1 MICYHI
7 INESVRDIMNI
18 EKILK
23 ELTIDEKIAFLS
35 GKDSWHTNN
44 VDRLGIRSIQVN
56 DGPHGLRIPLEE
68 GSSIPATCFPPA
80 IALGSSFNKDL
91 IRKVGAKIAEECR
104 KENVDIL
111 LGPGL
116 NIKRSPLCG
125 RNFEYYSE
133 DPYLSGVMA
142 GSFVDG
148 VQSLGV
154 GACVKHYAVNS
165 QENYRLVI
173 DSVVDERALREIYL
187 KGFEMIIKNSNPYS
201 LMTSYNRI
209 NGEYGSENSHTLSNI
224 LRKEWE
230 YDGLVMSDWGAVYDI
245 TRSIKQGMDLEMPS
259 SFGQGIKTLKASYNN
274 NEISEEEIDKAV
286 RHILKTLEKLE
297 NKPEFTCDM
306 EEHNKVAKEVAAES
320 FVLLKNNDKVLPI
333 SEEEKVLFIG
343 DLAIN
348 PLKQG
353 GGSSKIAMTCKENI
367 IDHLKLKKN
376 YAFVRGYDVKAKKKD
391 KLYLEAIEE
400 AKKYDKIV
408 LFLGQSIGD
417 VTESTDRKSMDLPEN
432 QINLLNE
439 LSKLDK
445 KIVVILEL
453 GSAIYMPWID
463 KVHGLLNIH
472 LIGQAGC
479 GAVVDTIYGLNNPSG
494 RLTETYA
501 LSKEESLW
509 PRYWH
514 KGDDASYFQESIFV
528 GYRYYDTFNK
538 NVLFPFGYG
547 LSYSEFEYKNFE
559 IKQEGKDVYIML
571 DVTNNSDIEGKD
583 VIQIYVKKETSK
595 IYRSKHELK
604 GFAKVSIKPH
614 ETKKVEIKLG
624 ENSFTYYD
632 IIDKDF
638 IIEDGEYILEI
649 ASSSRDIIHEEKII
663 LEGKKDNFPYQD
675 ITSYSLSNPVFSEE
689 DFVKILGR
697 ELPPLNREKG
707 KFHRNSTINDF
718 RKTVLGRMIANIICF
733 FAKGQE
739 EAEDIFDADSF
750 KEQMGFM
757 PLRALSN
764 MSNGTFPYKLM
775 YALIDLLN
783 YKLISAIKR
792 LGGK

>member
-1 MICYHI
+1 
-7 INESVRDIMNI
+7 MNI

-23 ELTIDEKIAFLS
+23 ELTIEEKISFLS
-35 GKDSWHTNN
+35 GKDSWHTYN
-44 VDRLGIRSIQVN
+44 VDRLNIRSIQVN
-56 DGPHGLRIPLEE
+56 DGPHGLRVPLEE

-80 IALGSSFNKDL
+80 IALGSSFNKEL
-91 IRKVGAKIAEECR
+91 ISKVGAKIAEECR

-154 GACVKHYAVNS
+154 GACVKHYAANS

-201 LMTSYNRI
+201 LMTSYNLI
-209 NGEYGSENSHTLSNI
+209 NGEYGSENSHTLNKI
-224 LRKEWE
+224 LRNEWK

-245 TRSIKQGMDLEMPS
+245 TRSIKQGLDLEMPS
-259 SFGQGIKTLKASYNN
+259 SFGQGIKTIKDAYENK
-274 NEISEEEIDKAV
+274 EITEEEIDEAV
-286 RHILKTLEKLE
+286 RHILKTLERLE
-297 NKPEFTCDM
+297 NKPDFICDM
-306 EEHNKVAKEVAAES
+306 EEHNAVAKEAAAES
-320 FVLLKNNDKVLPI
+320 FVLLKNNGSVLPI
-333 SEEEKVLFIG
+333 TEEEKVLFVG

-353 GGSSKIAMTCKENI
+353 GGSSKIAMTKKENI
-367 IDHLKLKKN
+367 IDYLKDKKN
-376 YAFVRGYDVKAKKKD
+376 YAFVRGYNVKAKKKD
-391 KLYLEAIEE
+391 KLYLEAVEE
-400 AKKYDKIV
+400 AKKYDKII

-417 VTESTDRKSMDLPEN
+417 VTESTDRKSMELPEN

-439 LSKLDK
+439 LAKLNK
-445 KIVVILEL
+445 KIVVIVEL

-463 KVHGLLNIH
+463 KVDGLLNIH
-472 LIGQAGC
+472 LIGQAGSS
-479 GAVVDTIYGLNNPSG
+479 AVVDTIYGLNNPSG

-514 KGDDASYFQESIFV
+514 KGNAASYFQESIFV
-528 GYRYYDTFNK
+528 GYRYYDTFDK
-538 NVLFPFGYG
+538 KVLFPFGYG
-547 LSYSEFEYKNFE
+547 LSYSKFEYQNF
-559 IKQEGKDVYIML
+559 KVSRDGKEVIVSL
-571 DVTNNSDIEGKD
+571 DVKNVSDIEGKD
-583 VIQIYVKKETSK
+583 VIQVYIKKENSK

-604 GFAKVSIKPH
+604 AFAKINLKPQ
-614 ETKKVEIKLG
+614 ETKKVEIKLD

-632 IIDKDF
+632 ILDKDF
-638 IIEDGEYILEI
+638 VVEDGDYIIEI
-649 ASSSRDIIHEEKII
+649 ASSSRDIIYEESII
-663 LEGKKDNFPYQD
+663 LEGKKEGFPYQD
-675 ITSYSLSNPVFSEE
+675 ITSYSPSNPEFSSD

-697 ELPPLNREKG
+697 DLPPLNRGKG
-707 KFHRNSTINDF
+707 KIHRNSTINDF
-718 RKTVLGRMIANIICF
+718 KQTLLGRIIVSIVLSVT
-733 FAKGQE
+733 KGQE
-739 EAEDIFDADSF
+739 ESEDIFDADSF

-764 MSNGTFPYKLM
+764 MSNGAFPYKLM

-783 YKLISAIKR
+783 GKFISAIKR

>member
-1 MICYHI
+1 
-7 INESVRDIMNI
+7 MNI

-23 ELTIDEKIAFLS
+23 ELTIEEKISFLS
-35 GKDSWHTNN
+35 GKDSWHTYN
-44 VDRLGIRSIQVN
+44 VDRLNIRSIQVN
-56 DGPHGLRIPLEE
+56 DGPHGLRVPLEE

-80 IALGSSFNKDL
+80 IALGSSFNKEL
-91 IRKVGAKIAEECR
+91 ISKVGAKIAEECR

-154 GACVKHYAVNS
+154 GACVKHYAANS

-201 LMTSYNRI
+201 LMTSYNLI
-209 NGEYGSENSHTLSNI
+209 NGEYGSENSHTLNKI
-224 LRKEWE
+224 LRNEWK

-245 TRSIKQGMDLEMPS
+245 TRSIKQGLDLEMPS
-259 SFGQGIKTLKASYNN
+259 SFGQGIKTIKDAYENK
-274 NEISEEEIDKAV
+274 EITEEEIDEAV
-286 RHILKTLEKLE
+286 RHILKTLERLE
-297 NKPEFTCDM
+297 NKPDFVCDM
-306 EEHNKVAKEVAAES
+306 EEHNAVAKEAAAES
-320 FVLLKNNDKVLPI
+320 FVLLKNNGSVLPI
-333 SEEEKVLFIG
+333 TEEEKVLFVG

-353 GGSSKIAMTCKENI
+353 GGSSKIAMTKKENI
-367 IDHLKLKKN
+367 IDYLKDKKN
-376 YAFVRGYDVKAKKKD
+376 YAFVRGYNVKAKKKD
-391 KLYLEAIEE
+391 KLYLEAVEE
-400 AKKYDKIV
+400 AKKYDKII

-417 VTESTDRKSMDLPEN
+417 VTESTDRKSMELPEN

-439 LSKLDK
+439 LAKLNK
-445 KIVVILEL
+445 KIVVIVEL

-463 KVHGLLNIH
+463 KVDGLLNIH
-472 LIGQAGC
+472 LIGQAGSS
-479 GAVVDTIYGLNNPSG
+479 AVVDTIYGLNNPSG

-514 KGDDASYFQESIFV
+514 KGNAASYFQESIFV
-528 GYRYYDTFNK
+528 GYRYYDTFDK
-538 NVLFPFGYG
+538 KVLFPFGYG
-547 LSYSEFEYKNFE
+547 LSYSKFEYQNF
-559 IKQEGKDVYIML
+559 KVSRDGKEVIVSL
-571 DVTNNSDIEGKD
+571 DVKNVSDIEGKD
-583 VIQIYVKKETSK
+583 VIQVYIKKENSK

-604 GFAKVSIKPH
+604 AFAKINLKPQ
-614 ETKKVEIKLG
+614 ETKKVEIKLD

-632 IIDKDF
+632 ILDKDF
-638 IIEDGEYILEI
+638 VVEDGDYIIEI
-649 ASSSRDIIHEEKII
+649 ASSSRDIIYEESIV
-663 LEGKKDNFPYQD
+663 LEGKKEGFPYQD
-675 ITSYSLSNPVFSEE
+675 ITTYSPSNPEFSDE

-697 ELPPLNREKG
+697 DLPPLNRGKG
-707 KFHRNSTINDF
+707 KIHRNSTINDF
-718 RKTVLGRMIANIICF
+718 KQTLLGRIIVSIVLSV
-733 FAKGQE
+733 AKGQE
-739 EAEDIFDADSF
+739 ESEDIFDADSF

-764 MSNGTFPYKLM
+764 MSNGAFPYKLM

-783 YKLISAIKR
+783 GKFISAIKR